1 MVLGRDRFQKGF
13 TLVELLA
20 VMAIL
25 GILAGL
31 VAGTVVGLGSR
42 SQSTRLD
49 GDRDGI
55 RKAANAFFLDSFP
68 EAYPVEDVTSAQS
81 SLAVDGIKLID
92 FKQGLPQDPNK
103 TFVPDFLTSLP
114 DSSALVSWR
123 LDENSGN
130 VFFAQDGSPLIKP
143 SNNRLDIS
151 QATTQ
156 VSGNNNYVFE
166 LEMGKNEAAP
176 KILEIEVP
184 NGYTIGG
191 GRANSNVIVGV
202 LSATLDTDNAV
213 DPGQKVV
220 FGGVIVTTAESN
232 EWVLVVDYND
242 YITGSGTK
250 GPSFE
255 TGDPGFA
262 LKPSGEATR
271 FHAISVVPP
280 TGDSSGSLT
289 ITFSRGTDA
298 DANEATETWLITLF
312 NSADILL
319 AATTELFSTSGTGDV
334 APEGEGLLDTA
345 RSLDT
350 STGFSVAVSPSITPE
365 TILSEPTVN
374 AVYRWSA
381 DEHTTISP
389 VVGTSN
395 FFSDVPGS
403 QGVLVNTN

>member
-1 MVLGRDRFQKGF
+1 MLLRRDKAQAGF

-55 RKAANAFFLDSFP
+55 RKAANAFFLNSFP

-81 SLAVDGIKLID
+81 SLAVDGIKEID

-103 TFVPDFLTSLP
+103 TFVPDFLTELP

-123 LDENSGN
+123 IDENSGN

-143 SNNRLDIS
+143 SNNRLDIY
-151 QATTQ
+151 QASET
-156 VSGNNNYVFE
+156 VDPDYVFE
-166 LEMGKNEAAP
+166 FEMGNNEAAP

-184 NGYTIGG
+184 NGYTVGG
-191 GRANSNVIVGV
+191 GRALENTVVGY
-202 LSATLDTDNAV
+202 LSATLDTDNEV

-220 FGGVIVTTAESN
+220 YGGVVVTTAESN

-242 YITGSGTK
+242 YITGSGTT
-250 GPSFE
+250 GPSY
-255 TGDPGFA
+255 GGSGAA
-262 LKPSGEATR
+262 LRPTADATR
-271 FHAISVVPP
+271 YHTISVVPP
-280 TGDSSGSLT
+280 TSDSSGSLEL
-289 ITFSRGTDA
+289 TFSRTRDDGTDDQ
-298 DANEATETWLITLF
+298 DANEATETWLLTIF
-312 NSADILL
+312 AEAD
-319 AATTELFSTSGTGDV
+319 TELTALQLPAISGAFAAEATG
-334 APEGEGLLDTA
+334 LQDTD

-350 STGFSVAVSPSITPE
+350 SSGFGVTASSTISPA
-365 TILSEPTVN
+365 TIISEPTTN
-374 AVYRWSA
+374 AVYRWSVE
-381 DEHTTISP
+381 EHTTISP

-395 FFSDVPGS
+395 FFSAVPGS
-403 QGVLVNTN
+403 QGVLIKTN